1 MSDTPRTTYN
11 IEVSERHLQFEN
23 TALKNQI
30 EMLKDES
37 AALKKK
43 NAALKVQVAALTQLA
58 KEYWSYTSVPL
69 EHFEDELA
77 EYLRDDGVDEIA
89 ALKAENAAL
98 AARLTGSVTSMEHA
112 IRIIV
117 EATLESKP

>member
-1 MSDTPRTTYN
+1 MSDKQLLMQLAAEN
-11 IEVSERHLQFEN
+11 NVLLIE
-23 TALKNQI
+23 
-30 EMLKDES
+30 
-37 AALKKK
+37 

>member
-43 NAALKVQVAALTQLA
+43 NAALKKQWYTPVATLLRSGERGGFWVNSDDKRRLA
-58 KEYWSYTSVPL
+58 KLPAGT
-69 EHFEDELA
+69 
-77 EYLRDDGVDEIA
+77 
-89 ALKAENAAL
+89 
-98 AARLTGSVTSMEHA
+98 
-112 IRIIV
+112 
-117 EATLESKP
+117 TLFIMIDKP